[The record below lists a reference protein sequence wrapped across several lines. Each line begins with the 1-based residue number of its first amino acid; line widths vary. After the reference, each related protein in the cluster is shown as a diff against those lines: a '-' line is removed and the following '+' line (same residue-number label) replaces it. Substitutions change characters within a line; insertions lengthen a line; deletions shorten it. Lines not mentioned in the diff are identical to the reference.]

1 MKTFYSDDHRGHA
14 GAKEFHLG
22 EMVPI
27 HEKPARLDMVLDRLR
42 ASGLGEIA
50 PPKSFGNEAIL
61 AVHAADYVGFLAE
74 AWDLWV
80 AEDSAAGEF
89 ALPFTFAGRGMSQRI
104 PRSIH
109 GKLGHYA
116 FDLAVPFLPGT
127 WRAIR
132 SAVDV
137 ALTGQQEV
145 AGGARAAF
153 SLCRPPGHHAM
164 ADMAGGYC
172 YLNNAAIAAQAFRDQ
187 GAAKVAVLDVDYHHG
202 NGTQS
207 IFYGR
212 PDVLFVSLH
221 GDPEQEYPYYLGYAD
236 EIGANAHAQILQTVS
251 PGDLAQQREMQ
262 RWFLVDRRNT
272 HQPGNRQPVLVT
284 AGGDESIGV
293 FRRDTCLLRLA
304 AGIDLYEAGRPA
316 AGLFHLA
323 GQRRSQ
329 FRPVNSLD
337 HIEQTDRLFHLVG
350 L

>member
-116 FDLAVPFLPGT
+116 FDLAAPFLPGT

-221 GDPEQEYPYYLGYAD
+221 GDQEQEYPYYLGYAD
-236 EIGANAHAQILQTVS
+236 EIGAGAGAGANFNFPLPWGTGWETYGAALQAGLELVRGYAPEALVVS
-251 PGDLAQQREMQ
+251 LG
-262 RWFLVDRRNT
+262 VDTFKDDPISHFKLENDDYLRIGEAIAGLGLPT
-272 HQPGNRQPVLVT
+272 HFVME
-284 AGGDESIGV
+284 GGYAVADIGV
-293 FRRDTCLLRLA
+293 NTVNVLTAFEA
-304 AGIDLYEAGRPA
+304 AA
-316 AGLFHLA
+316 
-323 GQRRSQ
+323 
-329 FRPVNSLD
+329 
-337 HIEQTDRLFHLVG
+337 
-350 L
+350 